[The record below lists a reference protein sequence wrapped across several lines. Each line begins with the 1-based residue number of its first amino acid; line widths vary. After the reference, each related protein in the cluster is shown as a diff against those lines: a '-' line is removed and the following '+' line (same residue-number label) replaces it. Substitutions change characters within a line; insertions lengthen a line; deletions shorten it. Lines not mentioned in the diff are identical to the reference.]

1 MADDLTVAEAARALG
16 TTPQTVRT
24 LLRKGQ
30 LQGRKEPWGHR
41 FIWVPSRQGV
51 NEFLSQNGRLD
62 GRRRRHLG
70 SATALEETTA
80 AITVATTAQTSTID
94 GAGAPTGYA
103 PPVAER
109 PAEDAPFLPD
119 RAWDEP
125 ESARPFFVRP
135 RGRATLFLIVV
146 GVPLLLAYTAAHF
159 FTGALWFDAL
169 GQLTVFR
176 HTLAA
181 KGELYIA
188 AGSTAAV
195 VVGASLAAAVSRT
208 SVVWTRWTT
217 FSVIAAS
224 IVVGTYFASASV
236 DHWRE
241 LVLWRH
247 RQSFGATDPLHGKD
261 IGFFVFTL
269 PLERAVAQYLFWLI
283 AAAALAAALVYWAR
297 GAIGLRPFRLADEA
311 HVHAAVLGAAV
322 FLVLA
327 WKLRLER
334 YALEL
339 AQPAQ
344 GDDSAFAG
352 AGYVDTHVRSPGLTA
367 LSIFAVLM
375 ALLCLATPSLA
386 RWYGRRPTVVL
397 GGLVALFGVGVILVS
412 AWIPALVER
421 YAVDPNPLLRERPY
435 LEASIAATRSGLG
448 LDQVDVE
455 SYSPTGSFDPDDI
468 PGIRRRLA
476 RVAIWDSSLIK
487 ARMRQLVTETPY
499 YEPEEPTYDV
509 VRVDGQRQLTL
520 SSARELNTLRVG
532 GAGTWI
538 NDRLAYTHGVGLA
551 RFSGTE
557 VQPDRQPR
565 LLDAGMGIRQPR
577 IYYGD
582 LPPGSRGWVVA
593 NTARAEVDVPQP
605 PGEVGAPYHYSGA
618 DGMALSSWFHR
629 AAFAFELGSKAL
641 LLSDD
646 ITPESRLLL
655 HRDVHERLST
665 LAPFIQWDSRP
676 ASLAVAGHVVFL
688 VQGYT
693 TSPDYPYAQRVQLG
707 KRSVNYAR
715 ASVLA
720 TVDAYSGR
728 VDLYVV
734 DQADP
739 IVRAWAEAFP
749 TLFRPEQEMSRELR
763 AHLRYPLDLFAAQAT
778 AYERFHATQPDQ
790 FASGSDVWARPISLS
805 GSLEVAGDVD
815 FDESDEDDLRATME
829 PGYKLSAPPGETKP
843 VLLLETYFSPRRGQN
858 LVGSLSGW
866 IDDRGRPHVA
876 ARSLPRDP
884 VTLGPAQISRLV
896 FAAPRVRNLLGLRN
910 LEIRDV
916 DKSSLDAVILGTP
929 HLIFLPGGL
938 VQVQSLYEG
947 SRGAGAARLLG
958 VTAFLGGRAGLGPDI
973 ETAVRQALNKPPHV
987 KAIRP
992 AGPLSVG
999 APVEL
1004 SFDVENG
1011 RSEVIT
1017 VTSAAGS
1024 QTASL
1029 SLTTGRGTAVWFPSA
1044 PGPVRVRVDVAGLDG
1059 TDVVDSTSFRVLNP
1073 APTVRLLSAPTRAV
1087 VGRPVRVSFEV
1098 TNALRESAVVATR
1111 GGEDVERTYRIHS
1124 GTGFV
1129 QWTPESA
1136 GQATLFIHVRGR
1148 DGQHARER
1156 LKIDVSR
1163 ASPVRPRSNPSP
1175 AAVPQAVSLPINSA
1189 KVTLT
1194 NVESHFASHQYGHA
1208 VESLTDLRQQVV
1220 RANVAAIDQIG
1231 LPPTDPESDDP
1242 PGPVAVFAVLKLD
1255 HLVTNRL
1262 VPLFDGA
1269 TDAAAVDSLQSQLGR
1284 TLRLRDAVLDAVIPL
1299 PPEGARA
1306 DYDDGMAD
1314 SLGVYA
1320 AEENLITTALLAF
1333 ELTDTARTSLTK
1345 DLARIQATDAKTDA
1359 VWGGGE

>member
-1 MADDLTVAEAARALG
+1 
-16 TTPQTVRT
+16 
-24 LLRKGQ
+24 
-30 LQGRKEPWGHR
+30 
-41 FIWVPSRQGV
+41 
-51 NEFLSQNGRLD
+51 
-62 GRRRRHLG
+62 
-70 SATALEETTA
+70 
-80 AITVATTAQTSTID
+80 
-94 GAGAPTGYA
+94 
-103 PPVAER
+103 
-109 PAEDAPFLPD
+109 
-119 RAWDEP
+119 
-125 ESARPFFVRP
+125 
-135 RGRATLFLIVV
+135 
-146 GVPLLLAYTAAHF
+146 
-159 FTGALWFDAL
+159 
-169 GQLTVFR
+169 
-176 HTLAA
+176 
-181 KGELYIA
+181 
-188 AGSTAAV
+188 
-195 VVGASLAAAVSRT
+195 
-208 SVVWTRWTT
+208 
-217 FSVIAAS
+217 
-224 IVVGTYFASASV
+224 
-236 DHWRE
+236 
-241 LVLWRH
+241 
-247 RQSFGATDPLHGKD
+247 
-261 IGFFVFTL
+261 
-269 PLERAVAQYLFWLI
+269 
-283 AAAALAAALVYWAR
+283 
-297 GAIGLRPFRLADEA
+297 
-311 HVHAAVLGAAV
+311 
-322 FLVLA
+322 
-327 WKLRLER
+327 
-334 YALEL
+334 
-339 AQPAQ
+339 
-344 GDDSAFAG
+344 
-352 AGYVDTHVRSPGLTA
+352 
-367 LSIFAVLM
+367 
-375 ALLCLATPSLA
+375 
-386 RWYGRRPTVVL
+386 
-397 GGLVALFGVGVILVS
+397 
-412 AWIPALVER
+412 
-421 YAVDPNPLLRERPY
+421 
-435 LEASIAATRSGLG
+435 
-448 LDQVDVE
+448 
-455 SYSPTGSFDPDDI
+455 
-468 PGIRRRLA
+468 
-476 RVAIWDSSLIK
+476 
-487 ARMRQLVTETPY
+487 
-499 YEPEEPTYDV
+499 
-509 VRVDGQRQLTL
+509 
-520 SSARELNTLRVG
+520 
-532 GAGTWI
+532 
-538 NDRLAYTHGVGLA
+538 
-551 RFSGTE
+551 
-557 VQPDRQPR
+557 
-565 LLDAGMGIRQPR
+565 MGIRQPR

-582 LPPGSRGWVVA
+582 LPPGSPGWVVA

-618 DGMALSSWFHR
+618 GGMALSSWFRR

-1059 TDVVDSTSFRVLNP
+1059 TDVVDSTSFRVPNP
-1073 APTVRLLSAPTRAV
+1073 APTIRLLSAPTRAV

-1156 LKIDVSR
+1156 LKVDVAR

-1284 TLRLRDAVLDAVIPL
+1284 TLRLRDAVLDAVISL